1 MNSPRDADRQA
12 YQGFTHGTPR
22 SLYVKFR
29 SAFLGLDRGLRAER
43 NFRFHGL
50 MTAAVLAAG
59 WLLGLSKLEWCLL
72 ALCIG
77 GVLAAEMFNTALE
90 RMARAITQDYDANI
104 EGALDMSSA
113 AVLIVSGAAALV
125 GAAILGCRFGSIFGW
140 W

>member
-1 MNSPRDADRQA
+1 MNPPRDADRET
-12 YQGFTHGTPR
+12 YQGFAHDTPR

-29 SAFLGLDRGLRAER
+29 SAFRGLGRGLRGER

-59 WLLGLSKLEWCLL
+59 WLLDLSKLEWCLL

-90 RMARAITQDYDANI
+90 MLARAITRDYDANV
-104 EGALDMSSA
+104 EDALDTSSA
-113 AVLIVSGAAALV
+113 AVLIVSGAAAVV
-125 GAAILGCRFGSIFGW
+125 GAVILGCRFGSLVGW